1 MPRLVRP
8 GQKIRLHPFARKSNL
23 LRWQEGA
30 SGGQGVTTLILGE
43 CMELDPQRVHD
54 ETYRWEVV
62 AGLMR
67 EHADAIAH
75 YCTSW
80 LGDGIAAEVTQD
92 VFVTAWETL
101 PSFRPDAPLRR
112 WLFGIARHKCQQ
124 AFRNRARRRAIAHT
138 FLDDI
143 RRHVHTEPD
152 HTPEHTM
159 ADEAQRTAL
168 QESLAQLQDVDRM
181 LLVLRY
187 WKELPMADIADIM
200 GKTESAVRKQL
211 ERARQRLRQT
221 MQTHAKE

>member
-1 MPRLVRP
+1 
-8 GQKIRLHPFARKSNL
+8 
-23 LRWQEGA
+23 
-30 SGGQGVTTLILGE
+30 
-43 CMELDPQRVHD
+43 MELDLQRVHD

-75 YCTSW
+75 YCTAW
-80 LGDGIAAEVTQD
+80 LGEGLAAEVTQE

-101 PSFRPDAPLRR
+101 PSFRPDAPLRS

-124 AFRNRARRRAIAHT
+124 TFRNRARRRAIAQT

-143 RRHVHTEPD
+143 RQRVHAEAQD
-152 HTPEHTM
+152 TPEHAM
-159 ADEAQRTAL
+159 ADEARRTLL
-168 QESLAQLQDVDRM
+168 QESLTQLRDVDRM

-187 WKELPMADIADIM
+187 WKELPMSDIADII

-211 ERARQRLRQT
+211 ERAKQRLRQV
-221 MQTHAKE
+221 MQELSKG